1 MLVLES
7 LVRIR
12 QENRVRVSL
21 RPPVTIRR
29 SLVAVGHIYFLD
41 LFFFF
46 PLRERELRYS
56 LVSK

>member
-46 PLRERELRYS
+46 FFLLGRES
-56 LVSK
+56 

>member
-41 LFFFF
+41 LFFF